1 MARKRTPMK
10 PIGVEWSIQS
20 VRRRVRRDIADVDAL
35 SHEISTTIME
45 VNAPVRRRSTMSLEV
60 MVGVLP

>member
-1 MARKRTPMK
+1 MK

-20 VRRRVRRDIADVDAL
+20 IRRWVWGNIVDVDAL

-60 MVGVLP
+60 MVEVLP